1 MKIYLIRHGKDTE
14 GIRGGWSDQSLTEEG
29 RRQARELAKSIHFPV
44 DAIYSSDLPRA
55 MQTAA
60 PVAEKL
66 GLPIAECPEFRETN
80 NGELAGMK
88 NELALE
94 RYPGL
99 FWNTLDWEERYP
111 GGESPKEFYE
121 RICKAWDSFQNEIRQ
136 KNENAILVTHGGV
149 IHVIRCIL
157 EGKPYSNQ
165 VKHKKVAYTQIIT
178 LEYRDEMWREVSL

>member
-1 MKIYLIRHGKDTE
+1 MKIYLVRHGKDEE
-14 GIRGGWSDQSLTEEG
+14 GVRGGWSSQPLTEEG
-29 RRQARELAKSIHFPV
+29 CAQAQKLAEGIDFPV

-55 MQTAA
+55 MQTAK

-66 GLPIAECPEFRETN
+66 GLPITKRPEFRETN

-99 FWNTLDWEERYP
+99 FWNTLDWEECYP
-111 GGESPKEFYE
+111 GGESPREFYE
-121 RICKAWDSFQNEIRQ
+121 RIWNAWDQFQREVRQ
-136 KNENAILVTHGGV
+136 RQENAILVTHSGC

-157 EGKPYSNQ
+157 TGRPYSNRA
-165 VKHKKVAYTQIIT
+165 KHEKAAYAKIIT
-178 LEYRDEMWREVSL
+178 LEYKDEIWKEVRT